1 MEGKSKR
8 RNRKERLKKENSPA
22 PPNHKTYQKDQGRQY
37 YCHKYQ
43 ANRCGALWQLGEDQK
58 NIISSPFSS
67 SPGLSAHLN
76 VNTTITYSDAWASL
90 VPSLIFLE
98 GVYSQPHFM
107 CLSHPISPSLHSSFL
122 PILYLRLANFIPLT
136 LLSQE

>member
-43 ANRCGALWQLGEDQK
+43 ANGCGALWQLGEDQK

-90 VPSLIFLE
+90 VPFLIFPE
-98 GVYSQPHFM
+98 VSYSQPP
-107 CLSHPISPSLHSSFL
+107 LVTPSCHIPPRLQSF
-122 PILYLRLANFIPLT
+122 ILIYCAV
-136 LLSQE
+136 